1 MRRSKSSPASSAA
14 PSTEPSAGRRAD
26 LEGQADRA
34 RRAELERH
42 AATLFLGAA
51 LTMAIVCGAIIVSG
65 WFAGVLVD
73 RWERVFWAG
82 ALLGGL
88 MVATFAAAAAPGGTD
103 ARRACRRITWLIR
116 AGLALF
122 VLAPALCI
130 LALVGDF
137 YRL

>member
-1 MRRSKSSPASSAA
+1 MSRTGDAGASAAAGSSAPA
-14 PSTEPSAGRRAD
+14 RLD
-26 LEGQADRA
+26 L

-42 AATLFLGAA
+42 AAVLFAAAA
-51 LTMAIVCGAIIVSG
+51 LVMAVICGSVIVSG

-73 RWERVFWAG
+73 SWERLFWAG

-88 MVATFAAAAAPGGTD
+88 MVAVFAAAAVPGGAD
-103 ARRACRRITWLIR
+103 ARRSVLRITWLLR
-116 AGLALF
+116 AGLLLF

-130 LALVGDF
+130 VSLVGDF